1 MGSAC
6 KICIGCSIC
15 LAIVLA
21 IMIPVGL
28 LVIAPA
34 IGQHA
39 VDSATLYINSSIAMS
54 GGVSKY
60 PTAFIQNDIIAHN
73 PIPLSAKLGDVMLSM
88 YVPAWDNV
96 SLSGGPPYVNGT
108 IATFIQPEATLKH
121 GNTTIPQYN
130 KSMDLNMSK
139 WGNPADTAFFPFAF
153 SLVLGSPQVVY
164 IIGEPKLTAL
174 GFVTMKTK
182 LAKKLSCKLPT
193 NQLNQIK
200 ELAGADAHAE
210 SGEELA
216 SIVARRLSR
225 VADIFPTVA
234 MNCTQLGNVKDEDD
248 GDEIIKSVL
257 DKLNSVKDEDTSV
270 AV

>member
-1 MGSAC
+1 
-6 KICIGCSIC
+6 
-15 LAIVLA
+15 
-21 IMIPVGL
+21 MIPVGL

-39 VDSATLYINSSIAMS
+39 VDSATLYINSSIAMI
-54 GGVSKY
+54 GGVEGDVSKY
-60 PTAFIQNDIIAHN
+60 PTAWIQNDIIAHN

-88 YVPAWDNV
+88 YVPASDNV
-96 SLSGGPPYVNGT
+96 SLTGSPPYVNGT
-108 IATFIQPEATLKH
+108 IATFTQPSATLNH
-121 GNTTIPQYN
+121 GNTSIPQYN
-130 KSMDLNMSK
+130 KTMDLNMTK
-139 WGNPADTAFFPFAF
+139 LGNPANTAFFPFAF
-153 SLVLGSPQVVY
+153 SLVLGTPQVVY

-182 LAKKLSCKLPT
+182 LAKKLSCKVPS

-200 ELAGADAHAE
+200 ELAGVDAHAE

-248 GDEIIKSVL
+248 GDEIIKGVL
-257 DKLNSVKDEDTSV
+257 DQLNSMKDEETAV